1 MNRVTRLHGPRCQAR
16 DYSLLLALLLIL
28 LLILL
33 LTLLLTLLLVQTCH
47 AVHAIRTRLY
57 QLVRVLC
64 NSSSLLVATEN
75 HPTRQRKPPWASIS
89 PTLHTI
95 QLHSRNS
102 DIIPHPPRHL
112 AAETHQLAASLHVA
126 ARQTVPDQMR
136 RRILVAFVYPG
147 ITCRLAC
154 RCRKVLCGVWTF
166 RAGWRWRERET
177 LRER

>member
-1 MNRVTRLHGPRCQAR
+1 MQ
-16 DYSLLLALLLIL
+16 YMQYIL
-28 LLILL
+28 DSTNLS
-33 LTLLLTLLLVQTCH
+33 
-47 AVHAIRTRLY
+47 
-57 QLVRVLC
+57 VLC
-64 NSSSLLVATEN
+64 NSSSLLIAKTTLLAKEN
-75 HPTRQRKPPWASIS
+75 HPGQA
-89 PTLHTI
+89 LA
-95 QLHSRNS
+95 QLSTPYSHNSRNS

-147 ITCRLAC
+147 ITCRLAR

-166 RAGWRWRERET
+166 CAGWRWRERET